1 MKLAVIADEVTA
13 LGWRLVGARVLLP
26 GVQTARDCFRDALGS
41 ADIVLITAGHARA
54 IPAADLSAAL
64 LASAPLAL
72 VIADLRQDQT
82 PPEIEQEVRRAL
94 GVPV

>member
-13 LGWRLVGARVLLP
+13 LGWRLIGARVLLP

-41 ADIVLITAGHARA
+41 ADIVLITAQYARV
-54 IPAADLSAAL
+54 IPAADLNAAL

-72 VIADLRQDQT
+72 VIADLRHNHE
-82 PPEIEQEVRRAL
+82 PPEIEHEVRRAL